1 MKRCLLLSVAS
12 VLAISVYAVDYLFV
26 REKTGD
32 TQIAISDIESI
43 TFPDGKVVITKVDGN
58 SYDVADDKIYS
69 LRFNGNSSEIC
80 VLPLDDKKEITYDGT
95 TVAVANGG
103 RITVCTIDGRVIAT
117 SENGAVDVSELN
129 NGVYIVTSDSVTTK
143 IVKK

>member
-58 SYDVADDKIYS
+58 SYDVADDK
-69 LRFNGNSSEIC
+69 
-80 VLPLDDKKEITYDGT
+80 KEITYDGT